1 MGIDNQTV
9 PKTFHSVTSL
19 GVRVA
24 AAGVMSAL
32 LLVIP
37 AGKAIG

>member
-1 MGIDNQTV
+1 MEIRNH
-9 PKTFHSVTSL
+9 TFRDRANSVGAL

-32 LLVIP
+32 LFFIP